1 AEILYSRYEI
11 SQEREKK
18 QQEKMKEIERFVTP
32 ELALKIQ
39 LANETGAS
47 SWLTSLPIKAKG
59 FNLNKQEFCDALAL
73 RYGWSIEGL
82 PSICP
87 GCQQPFNEGHAN
99 QCMTGGYISMRHDEV
114 RDLTHQML
122 HEVCREVEIEPNLQP
137 CSDVTLSHNTA
148 NRQIGARVDLSARG
162 FWTRGQRAFFDVR
175 IFEPSAKC
183 YFGKKLSEM
192 YEKNE
197 KDKIREYN
205 ERIVKVEQGVFTPLV
220 FSAAGGMAPRT
231 QIFYKRIAEL
241 MADKKGESKG
251 FFSAWLR
258 VRLSFALLRSALLCL
273 RGTRTSRKKIV
284 DLKNTDFESTIKL
297 SNINIKY

>member
-1 AEILYSRYEI
+1 KPEKEREAREVFSETNLMITTNGQKHLGAVIGSKDYKTEYVQAKVNDWIVELERLSEIAKSEPHAAYTAFTFGMKHKWTYTQRTIPDISEQLVPLENTIRNTFIPALINRHCTDLERELLTLPPRLGGLGIVNPSIMADKEYENSVKLTHQLRKHIIEQNKSAEVNDAEILHSRYEI

-18 QQEKMKEIERFVTP
+18 QQEKMKEIERVVTP

-122 HEVCREVEIEPNLQP
+122 HEVCREVE
-137 CSDVTLSHNTA
+137 
-148 NRQIGARVDLSARG
+148 
-162 FWTRGQRAFFDVR
+162 
-175 IFEPSAKC
+175 
-183 YFGKKLSEM
+183 
-192 YEKNE
+192 
-197 KDKIREYN
+197 
-205 ERIVKVEQGVFTPLV
+205 
-220 FSAAGGMAPRT
+220 
-231 QIFYKRIAEL
+231 
-241 MADKKGESKG
+241 
-251 FFSAWLR
+251 
-258 VRLSFALLRSALLCL
+258 
-273 RGTRTSRKKIV
+273 
-284 DLKNTDFESTIKL
+284 
-297 SNINIKY
+297 